1 MKPALPRLLLL
12 CLAAAALPAMADP
25 VKECGT
31 LEWNYGPYDYRV
43 ATPHQR
49 KLVESAH
56 FTPEAEEL
64 KESPTGSF
72 GADFK
77 YTLSVFPNH
86 PRALLAMERLVAKER
101 RNPASGAKYTIECFY
116 ERALRF
122 KPDDH
127 IPRLFYVNFLI
138 RRNKFDEAMKHLD
151 YVAETTKD
159 EPLAQFNT
167 GMLYMDMKE
176 YDKALVQA
184 HRVLAMGF
192 ERRELRDRL
201 AAVGKWVEPAAPADA
216 ASAPASA
223 AAASAAASAPAAVAS
238 Q

>member
-1 MKPALPRLLLL
+1 MMKPALPHLPRLIFL
-12 CLAAAALPAMADP
+12 CLAAAAALPALADP
-25 VKECGT
+25 IKECGS
-31 LEWNYGPYDYRV
+31 LEWNYGPFDYRT
-43 ATPHQR
+43 ANAQQR

-64 KESPTGSF
+64 KEAPTGSF
-72 GADFK
+72 GADIK

-101 RNPASGAKYTIECFY
+101 RNPASGAKFTIECFY

-138 RRNKFDEAMKHLD
+138 RRNKFDEALKHLD
-151 YVAETTKD
+151 FVAESTKED
-159 EPLAQFNT
+159 PLAQFNT

-176 YDKALVQA
+176 YDKALIQA

-192 ERRELRDRL
+192 TRGELRARL
-201 AAVGKWVEPAAPADA
+201 AAVGKWVEPQAPADA

-223 AAASAAASAPAAVAS
+223 AS

>member
-1 MKPALPRLLLL
+1 MKPALTALSALTVLARLILLSG
-12 CLAAAALPAMADP
+12 AAAALPALADAS
-25 VKECGT
+25 KQCGT
-31 LEWNYGPYDYRV
+31 LEWNYGPFDYRT
-43 ATPHQR
+43 ATAHQR

-64 KESPTGSF
+64 RESPTGSF

-101 RNPASGAKYTIECFY
+101 RNPAAGAKYTIECFY

-122 KPDDH
+122 KPEDH

-138 RRNKFDEAMKHLD
+138 RRNKLDEARTHLD
-151 YVAETTKD
+151 FVAETTKE

-167 GMLYMDMKE
+167 GMLYLDMKE

-184 HRVLAMGF
+184 HRVIAMGF
-192 ERRELRDRL
+192 TRPELRDRL
-201 AAVGKWVEPAAPADA
+201 VAAGRWAEPAVPADA
-216 ASAPASA
+216 ASAPAA
-223 AAASAAASAPAAVAS
+223 AAASAASE
-238 Q
+238 